1 MKGSH
6 ISLLTLIFGLAGES
20 HAATVVISQPTFTG
34 LADYQPTGFGQSFTA
49 NGNYS
54 ITAINLYISSSA
66 GGSDIT
72 LRLYDFNSLAATV
85 GSVVQGSGI
94 LLESSLSPTA
104 AWKTLTLTSPV
115 NVVLGATYAF
125 TIIAKDPGGSE
136 TGWNNYGVN
145 SADVYAGGNRL
156 YLGSGN
162 SVIKGVPDLS
172 FEVMAV
178 PEPATGM
185 LFSIAITITAMSRT
199 RRGWTTGV

>member
-94 LLESSLSPTA
+94 LLESSLSTTA

-178 PEPATGM
+178 PEPATGI